1 MWVQSLGLEDPWRR
15 TQQPTPVFLPGE
27 SHEQRGPVDYSP
39 QGLKELDMTEETQH
53 TCIPVVVQ
61 SLSYVR
67 LFVTPAW
74 TEAHQACLSFTISQ
88 SLLKLMSIESVIPT
102 NHFIFCYLLLLP
114 PSIFPSI
121 RVFSNELAL
130 AIRWPEYWNFS
141 ISLSNEYS
149 QLISFRIDWFDS
161 LLFKGLSRVFSSTTV

>member
-1 MWVQSLGLEDPWRR
+1 
-15 TQQPTPVFLPGE
+15 
-27 SHEQRGPVDYSP
+27 
-39 QGLKELDMTEETQH
+39 
-53 TCIPVVVQ
+53 
-61 SLSYVR
+61 
-67 LFVTPAW
+67 
-74 TEAHQACLSFTISQ
+74 
-88 SLLKLMSIESVIPT
+88 MSVESVIPT

-141 ISLSNEYS
+141 ITLSNEYS

-161 LLFKGLSRVFSSTTV
+161 LLFKGFSGVFSSTTVWKFASLFFYYSILSFPSFPGLFFFLTYFYIFPSSFTVSSVCQCNTCPLRALNTTNSHETIYDKGTFCLVLTKMMIKLYLYLIIGSPFV